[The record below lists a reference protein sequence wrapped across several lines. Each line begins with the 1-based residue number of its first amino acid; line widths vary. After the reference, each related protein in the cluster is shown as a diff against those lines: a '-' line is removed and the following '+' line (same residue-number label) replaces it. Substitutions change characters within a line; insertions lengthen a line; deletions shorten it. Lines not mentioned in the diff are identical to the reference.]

1 MTQTPLNT
9 KQKYN
14 DIFTNY
20 SLIQETNDE
29 FLENNILFSSEL
41 NFLSPVTIKKEEVA
55 FDNFHYP

>member
-41 NFLSPVTIKKEEVA
+41 IFLSPVNIKKEEITL
-55 FDNFHYP
+55 DNFH